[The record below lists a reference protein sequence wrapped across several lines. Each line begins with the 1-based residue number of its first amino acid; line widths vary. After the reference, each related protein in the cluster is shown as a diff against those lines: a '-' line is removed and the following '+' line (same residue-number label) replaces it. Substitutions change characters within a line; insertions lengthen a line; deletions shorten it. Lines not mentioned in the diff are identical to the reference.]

1 METNKILE
9 QIKRH
14 SADFVG
20 QNDLK
25 EKLNSG
31 KKLKVK
37 LGVDPTS
44 ADLHLGHSV
53 VLNMLRLFQDL
64 GHTAVLI
71 IGDFTASVGDPS
83 GRDKTRPVL
92 SISEIKK
99 NAETYKK
106 QAFKI
111 LDKKKTKIEYNSKWL
126 KPFAQKDMLNALSN
140 LTLSQMTERDDFKK
154 RIKAGSPISMLEIMY
169 SLFQAM
175 DSVAIKADI
184 ELGGTDQIFNLLM
197 GRAVQKQNNQP
208 SQVVI
213 TVPLLVGTDGVKKM
227 SKTYNNF
234 IGLIELPKDIF
245 GKVMSISDDVMLDYY
260 KILTD
265 EDLKAIK
272 KLHPMTAKKQ
282 LAMLLVER
290 FHGKKQAEQ
299 ELANFEKVFSKKQ
312 NPDDIKNF
320 KPAKDSLTS
329 QIIFESKIVKSKNEA
344 RRLIMQNAVRLNDN
358 KVEKDEILKFQNGDI
373 LQVGRRNFI
382 KLVK

>member
-1 METNKILE
+1 MDTKKVLE

-14 SADFVG
+14 SVDFVG
-20 QNDLK
+20 QSDLK
-25 EKLNSG
+25 EKLENG

-83 GRDKTRPVL
+83 GQDKTRPVL
-92 SISEIKK
+92 TPAEIKK

-111 LDKKKTKIEYNSKWL
+111 LDKKKTEIRYNSEWL
-126 KPFAQKDMLNALSN
+126 KPFAQKDMLSALSN
-140 LTLSQMTERDDFKK
+140 LTLSQMTERDDFKR
-154 RIKAGSPISMLEIMY
+154 RIKAGSPVSMLEILY

-175 DSVAIKADI
+175 DSVATKSDI

-197 GRAVQKQNNQP
+197 GRTIQKQNKQP

-227 SKTYNNF
+227 SKTYDNF
-234 IGLIELPKDIF
+234 IAVNDTAKDIF

-265 EDLKAIK
+265 EDLKKVK
-272 KLHPMTAKKQ
+272 KTHPMQAKKE
-282 LAMLLVER
+282 LAMLIVER
-290 FHGKKQAEQ
+290 FHDKKQAEQ

-312 NPDDIKNF
+312 NPDDIKTF
-320 KPAKDSLTS
+320 KPTANSTTS
-329 QIIFESKIVKSKNEA
+329 MIIFESGITKSKKEA
-344 RRLIMQNAVRLNDN
+344 RRLVMQKAVRLNDN
-358 KVEKDEILKFQNGDI
+358 KVEKDEILNFKNGDI

>member
-20 QNDLK
+20 QNELK
-25 EKLNSG
+25 EKLENG
-31 KKLKVK
+31 KKLRVK

-53 VLNMLRLFQDL
+53 VLNMLKLFQDL

-83 GRDKTRPVL
+83 GQDKTRPVL
-92 SISEIKK
+92 TPAEIKK

-111 LDKKKTKIEYNSKWL
+111 LDKKKTEIRYNSEWL
-126 KPFAQKDMLNALSN
+126 KPFVQKDMLSALSN

-154 RIKAGSPISMLEIMY
+154 RIKAGTPISMLEILY
-169 SLFQAM
+169 SLFQAQ

-197 GRAVQKQNNQP
+197 GRTIQKQNKQP
-208 SQVVI
+208 SQIVI

-227 SKTYNNF
+227 SKTYGNF
-234 IGLIELPKDIF
+234 IGLTESSKDIF
-245 GKVMSISDDVMLDYY
+245 GKVMSISDEVMLDYY

-265 EDLKAIK
+265 EDLNKVKKA
-272 KLHPMTAKKQ
+272 HPMQAKKE
-282 LAMLLVER
+282 LAMLIVER
-290 FHGKKQAEQ
+290 FYDKKQAEQ
-299 ELANFEKVFSKKQ
+299 ELANFEQVFSKKQ
-312 NPDDIKNF
+312 NPDDIKKF
-320 KPAKDSLTS
+320 KPSADSLTS
-329 QIIFESKIVKSKNEA
+329 QIIFENKIVKSKNEA
-344 RRLIMQNAVRLNDN
+344 RRLILQKAVRLNDN
-358 KVEKDEILKFQNGDI
+358 KVEKDEILNFKNGDI